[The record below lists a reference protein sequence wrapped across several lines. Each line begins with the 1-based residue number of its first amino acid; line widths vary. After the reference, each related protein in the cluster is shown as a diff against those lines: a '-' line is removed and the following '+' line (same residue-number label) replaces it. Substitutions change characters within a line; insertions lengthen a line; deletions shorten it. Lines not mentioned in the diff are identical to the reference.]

1 MALPL
6 LKAALS
12 PLAKR
17 GPYESAALPGAEVT
31 REVVPDPARL
41 RAYARVCGF
50 EDDGTLPAPYP
61 HVLAFPL
68 AMRLMTARDFPFPVP
83 GLVHT
88 RIALTRHAPL
98 AAADR
103 LTLAVRADGTAPHA
117 RGTEFGLV
125 TRALLDGE
133 EVWHSRS
140 TYLFRHERAAPGTRE
155 DREERAALPARA
167 TWELPAG
174 LGRRYAAASGDRN
187 PIHLHPL
194 TARLFGF
201 PRALAHGMWTF
212 ARCLA
217 EAPADLRTAEAV
229 FRSPLLLPAR
239 VTYGQ
244 EEGRFEVRGGRRGVS
259 SFASPP
265 ARQSVPS
272 VVDCDPAAARA
283 SLTDSRLHVSG
294 KWGGKAS
301 TARPS
306 SGSPGPPS
314 RSS

>member
-1 MALPL
+1 MTGPTTSPL

-17 GPYESAALPGAEVT
+17 GPYDGARLPRTELTHEA
-31 REVVPDPARL
+31 VPDPARL

-50 EDDGTLPAPYP
+50 EDDGFLPAPYP

-68 AMRLMTARDFPFPVP
+68 AMRLMTARDFPFPVL

-88 RIALTRHAPL
+88 RIELTRHVPL
-98 AAADR
+98 ASADR
-103 LTLAVRADGTAPHA
+103 LTLAVRAEGTVPHA
-117 RGTEFGLV
+117 RGTEFGV
-125 TRALLDGE
+125 HTRALLDGE

-140 TYLFRHERAAPGTRE
+140 TYLFRHKRAEQGARE
-155 DREERAALPARA
+155 SRQAREAREERAALPLRA

-217 EAPADLRTAEAV
+217 EAPADLRTAEAA
-229 FRSPLLLPAR
+229 FRAPVLLPAR
-239 VTYGQ
+239 VTYG
-244 EEGRFEVRGGRRGVS
+244 EEDGNFEVRGGVTR
-259 SFASPP
+259 
-265 ARQSVPS
+265 
-272 VVDCDPAAARA
+272 
-283 SLTDSRLHVSG
+283 SRLHVSG
-294 KWGGKAS
+294 KWGGRVS

-306 SGSPGPPS
+306 
-314 RSS
+314 

>member
-1 MALPL
+1 MATPL

-12 PLAKR
+12 PLTKR
-17 GPYESAALPGAEVT
+17 GPYEDTALPDGALT
-31 REVVPDPARL
+31 HATVPDPARL
-41 RAYARVCGF
+41 RAYADVCGF
-50 EDDGTLPAPYP
+50 PDDGTLPAPYP

-68 AMRLMTARDFPFPVP
+68 AMRLMTARDFPFPVL

-98 AAADR
+98 PLPATER
-103 LTLAVRADGTAPHA
+103 LTLSVRADGTEPHA
-117 RGTEFGLV
+117 RGTEFGVV
-125 TRALLDGE
+125 TRAVIDGE

-140 TYLFRHERAAPGTRE
+140 TYLFRHRRGDDGPARETSGARGARETRE
-155 DREERAALPARA
+155 ARGKGAREERPALPERA
-167 TWELPAG
+167 VWELPGG

-217 EAPADLRTAEAV
+217 EAPADPRTAEAA
-229 FRSPLLLPAR
+229 FRAPVLLPAR
-239 VTYGQ
+239 VSYG
-244 EEGRFEVRGGRRGVS
+244 EEGGRFELRGGVTR
-259 SFASPP
+259 
-265 ARQSVPS
+265 
-272 VVDCDPAAARA
+272 
-283 SLTDSRLHVSG
+283 SRLHV
-294 KWGGKAS
+294 WGTVSSAPGS

-306 SGSPGPPS
+306 
-314 RSS
+314 